1 MGWQFR
7 KSKSF
12 GPFRLSFT
20 RRGVSLS
27 AGSPLARI
35 SVSNRGEV
43 RETTRI
49 PGTGIYKTT
58 KVASPSSSTP
68 MPNSAAAKPGDMP
81 PPHAP
86 AGWYADPDG
95 SLWTQNTVNLAA
107 GGLVTFS
114 GTWRC
119 A

>member
-1 MGWQFR
+1 MGMGWQFR
-7 KSKSF
+7 KSKSL

-27 AGSPLARI
+27 AGGPLGRI
-35 SVSNRGEV
+35 SVNSRGEV

-58 KVASPSSSTP
+58 KVALPSSTT
-68 MPNSAAAKPGDMP
+68 AAPHTAAPKPGDMP

-86 AGWYADPDG
+86 AGWYADPDSAQRWRYWDG
-95 SLWTQNTVNLAA
+95 QRWTSQAKP
-107 GGLVTFS
+107 
-114 GTWRC
+114 R
-119 A
+119 